1 MNTINEDY
9 FFKNE
14 ISLTKIHG
22 GGYYIYSRIQT
33 IIKNSSGSLL
43 VFILLNIMG
52 GYTMKKTKKIL
63 ALGLSFVMMLGL
75 CLTAGTAYAAGDV
88 ASKEVSTA
96 EAFKEAF
103 ENETDGE
110 IRITGSFT
118 ITEPMETNPIPK
130 TIIDER
136 ENPGTGYLANLI
148 NIDSQEEYEFNN
160 VTFVANTK
168 TRNLLSI
175 NGDADVTLTGI
186 TYDHTRAYAGAPIVV
201 KDKASI
207 LVQEEQVLNLGKN
220 SWYGVNVDGHAS
232 ADFAS
237 ANIECHTSDE
247 NNTQSVVCLDSI
259 DVDVRGLSYSQVTT
273 AADGGAN
280 STQVAYVLADDLA
293 DFIMAKT
300 AVNADVKAVYVT
312 EEIPLTKTLTLSE
325 PMTIECVGNLSAF
338 VAKGFDTK
346 DNVVTVT
353 SKDVQLNN
361 VKIVTDESTKSGL
374 HIYGGEVT
382 ATHLT
387 VDNRNTA
394 GGAAV
399 VLNGG
404 QLDLNG
410 TTTFQLGENSWG
422 GINIDNR
429 SNVDPVLN
437 IANNAT
443 INVSSPDESVGL
455 YYVDAD
461 KQDSILLENVV
472 NLPETVTVTMN
483 NKEVT
488 VNNGVITE
496 PTQPTDPT
504 TPGEDSKPEQPEQ
517 ETITI
522 TMKAIVDGKE
532 VNLEELGLTLE
543 DTQIKGIAKGSVL
556 SEANLKELDS
566 MKDGFNF
573 EGYTF
578 KGFFLDVEGTE
589 ALKANVPFNEDTT
602 IYMIWDKNIDVTV
615 TPNPEDTDKP
625 VQDTTNKPEQK
636 PAESDKTVK
645 TDDNSQTILYGLML
659 SLSVVGAGIVV
670 LNKKREKLLNK

>member
-1 MNTINEDY
+1 
-9 FFKNE
+9 
-14 ISLTKIHG
+14 
-22 GGYYIYSRIQT
+22 
-33 IIKNSSGSLL
+33 
-43 VFILLNIMG
+43 
-52 GYTMKKTKKIL
+52 
-63 ALGLSFVMMLGL
+63 MMLGL

-118 ITEPMETNPIPK
+118 ITEPMKTNPIPK

-148 NIDSQEEYEFNN
+148 NIDSQAEYEFNN

-168 TRNLLSI
+168 TKNLLSI
-175 NGDADVTLTGI
+175 NGGANVTISNSTF
-186 TYDHTRAYAGAPIVV
+186 DHEKASAGAPVIINQSE
-201 KDKASI
+201 ASFTG
-207 LVQEEQVLNLGKN
+207 VNKMSLGQN
-220 SWYGVNVDGHAS
+220 SWYGINVDGNLAK
-232 ADFAS
+232 AYFIDGT
-237 ANIECHTSDE
+237 IDCQTLD
-247 NNTQSVVCLDSI
+247 NNPTQSVVCSENNALVYSLKLSVVETI
-259 DVDVRGLSYSQVTT
+259 DKNGKEQH
-273 AADGGAN
+273 A
-280 STQVAYVLADDLA
+280 
-293 DFIMAKT
+293 F
-300 AVNADVKAVYVT
+300 VNANDLVDFVNEKHNQGQDVTVVRLREDIQLKET
-312 EEIPLTKTLTLSE
+312 FNINE
-325 PMTIECVGNLSAF
+325 PMAIYGEGGAF
-338 VAKGFDTK
+338 VADNFTTK
-346 DNVVTVT
+346 DNVITVT
-353 SKDVQLNN
+353 SDGVKLNTL
-361 VKIVTDESTKSGL
+361 KIVTDESTKSGL
-374 HIYGGEVT
+374 HIYGVDVKTDGLEI
-382 ATHLT
+382 
-387 VDNRNTA
+387 DNRKTA
-394 GGAAV
+394 GGAAI

-404 QLDLNG
+404 KLELNAL
-410 TTTFQLGENSWG
+410 TILQLGENSWG

-429 SNVDPVLN
+429 FGTEPTLTV
-437 IANNAT
+437 AKNASIVIT
-443 INVSSPDESVGL
+443 SPKNSVGL
-455 YYVDAD
+455 YYVDTD

-496 PTQPTDPT
+496 STDPT
-504 TPGEDSKPEQPEQ
+504 TPGEDSKPEQ

-556 SEANLKELDS
+556 SEADLKELDS
-566 MKDGFNF
+566 MKDGFKF

-636 PAESDKTVK
+636 PVESDKTVK
-645 TDDNSQTILYGLML
+645 TDDNSQIILYGLML
-659 SLSVVGAGIVV
+659 SLSVVGTGIVV

>member
-1 MNTINEDY
+1 
-9 FFKNE
+9 
-14 ISLTKIHG
+14 
-22 GGYYIYSRIQT
+22 
-33 IIKNSSGSLL
+33 
-43 VFILLNIMG
+43 
-52 GYTMKKTKKIL
+52 MKKTRKIL
-63 ALGLSFVMMLGL
+63 ALGLSLVMTLGL
-75 CLTAGTAYAAGDV
+75 CLTAGTVNAADTIAV
-88 ASKEVSTA
+88 VNTA
-96 EAFKEAF
+96 EEFIAAANDPNIDVIEIADSISINTSI
-103 ENETDGE
+103 EGDDGFGQ
-110 IRITGSFT
+110 IT
-118 ITEPMETNPIPK
+118 NK
-130 TIIDER
+130 TIKDVR
-136 ENPGTGYLANLI
+136 TTKTNGWQDNLL
-148 NIDSQEEYEFNN
+148 NIVSGGKVTFNAVN
-160 VTFVANTK
+160 FVANEN

-175 NGDADVTLTGI
+175 NGDAEVTLTGI

-207 LVQEEQVLNLGKN
+207 LVQEGQILNLGKN

-338 VAKGFDTK
+338 VADNFTTK

-353 SKDVQLNN
+353 SKGVQLNN

-387 VDNRNTA
+387 VDNRNTD

-455 YYVDAD
+455 YYVDTD
-461 KQDSILLENVV
+461 KQDSFLLENVV

-504 TPGEDSKPEQPEQ
+504 TPGEDSKPEQ

-556 SEANLKELDS
+556 SEADLKELDS
-566 MKDGFNF
+566 MKDGFKF

-589 ALKANVPFNEDTT
+589 ALKANVPFNADTT

-636 PAESDKTVK
+636 PVESDKTVK
-645 TDDNSQTILYGLML
+645 TDDNSQIILYGLML
-659 SLSVVGAGIVV
+659 SLSVVGTGIVV

>member
-1 MNTINEDY
+1 
-9 FFKNE
+9 
-14 ISLTKIHG
+14 
-22 GGYYIYSRIQT
+22 
-33 IIKNSSGSLL
+33 
-43 VFILLNIMG
+43 
-52 GYTMKKTKKIL
+52 MKKTRKIL
-63 ALGLSFVMMLGL
+63 ALSLSFVMMLGL

-88 ASKEVSTA
+88 AFKEVSTA
-96 EAFKEAF
+96 KAFKEAF

-118 ITEPMETNPIPK
+118 ITEPMNTNPIPK

-160 VTFVANTK
+160 VAFVANTK
-168 TRNLLSI
+168 TKNLLSI
-175 NGDADVTLTGI
+175 NGGANVTISNSTF
-186 TYDHTRAYAGAPIVV
+186 DHEEASAGAPVIINQSE
-201 KDKASI
+201 ASFTG
-207 LVQEEQVLNLGKN
+207 VNNMSLGQN
-220 SWYGVNVDGHAS
+220 SWYGINVDGNLAKAYFS
-232 ADFAS
+232 DGT
-237 ANIECHTSDE
+237 IVCHTVD
-247 NNTQSVVCLDSI
+247 NNPTQSVVCRENNALVYSLK
-259 DVDVRGLSYSQVTT
+259 LSVVETRDKNGKEQE
-273 AADGGAN
+273 A
-280 STQVAYVLADDLA
+280 
-293 DFIMAKT
+293 F
-300 AVNADVKAVYVT
+300 VNATDLVDFVNAKHKQGQDVKIVRLREDIQLKET
-312 EEIPLTKTLTLSE
+312 FNINE
-325 PMTIECVGNLSAF
+325 PMAIYGEGGAF
-338 VAKGFDTK
+338 VADNFTTK
-346 DNVVTVT
+346 DNVITVT
-353 SKDVQLNN
+353 SDGVKLNTL
-361 VKIVTDESTKSGL
+361 KIVTDESTKSGL
-374 HIYGGEVT
+374 HIYGVDVKTDGLEI
-382 ATHLT
+382 
-387 VDNRNTA
+387 DNRNTA

-422 GINIDNR
+422 AINIDNR

-532 VNLEELGLTLE
+532 VNLEEFGLTLE

-556 SEANLKELDS
+556 SEADLKELDS

-589 ALKANVPFNEDTT
+589 PLKASVPFNEDTT

-625 VQDTTNKPEQK
+625 VQDTTTNKPEQK

-659 SLSVVGAGIVV
+659 SLSIVGTGIVV

>member
-1 MNTINEDY
+1 
-9 FFKNE
+9 
-14 ISLTKIHG
+14 
-22 GGYYIYSRIQT
+22 
-33 IIKNSSGSLL
+33 
-43 VFILLNIMG
+43 
-52 GYTMKKTKKIL
+52 MKKTRKFL

-88 ASKEVSTA
+88 AFKEVSTA
-96 EAFKEAF
+96 EAFIEAF

-118 ITEPMETNPIPK
+118 ITEPMKTNLIPK

-136 ENPGTGYLANLI
+136 ANPGTGYLANLI
-148 NIDSQEEYEFNN
+148 NIDSQAEYEFNN

-168 TRNLLSI
+168 TKNLLSI
-175 NGDADVTLTGI
+175 NGGANVTISNSTFN
-186 TYDHTRAYAGAPIVV
+186 HEEASAGAPVIINQSE
-201 KDKASI
+201 ASFTG
-207 LVQEEQVLNLGKN
+207 VNKMSLGQN
-220 SWYGVNVDGHAS
+220 SWYGINVDGNLAK
-232 ADFAS
+232 AYF
-237 ANIECHTSDE
+237 SDGTIDCQTLD
-247 NNTQSVVCLDSI
+247 NKPTQSVVCRENNALVYSLKLSVVETI
-259 DVDVRGLSYSQVTT
+259 DKNGKEQH
-273 AADGGAN
+273 A
-280 STQVAYVLADDLA
+280 
-293 DFIMAKT
+293 F
-300 AVNADVKAVYVT
+300 VNATDLVDFVNAKHNQGQDVTVVRLREDIQLKET
-312 EEIPLTKTLTLSE
+312 FNINE
-325 PMTIECVGNLSAF
+325 PMAIYGEGGAF
-338 VAKGFDTK
+338 VADNFTTK

-353 SKDVQLNN
+353 SKGVQLNN

-455 YYVDAD
+455 YYVDTD

-496 PTQPTDPT
+496 STDPT
-504 TPGEDSKPEQPEQ
+504 TPGEDSKPEQ

-556 SEANLKELDS
+556 SEADLKELDS

-578 KGFFLDVEGTE
+578 KGFFLDVEGTQV
-589 ALKANVPFNEDTT
+589 LKANVPFNEDTT
-602 IYMIWDKNIDVTV
+602 IYMIWDKNIGVTV

-636 PAESDKTVK
+636 PVESDKTVK
-645 TDDNSQTILYGLML
+645 TDDNSQIILYGLML

-670 LNKKREKLLNK
+670 LNKKKEKLLNK

>member
-1 MNTINEDY
+1 
-9 FFKNE
+9 
-14 ISLTKIHG
+14 
-22 GGYYIYSRIQT
+22 
-33 IIKNSSGSLL
+33 
-43 VFILLNIMG
+43 
-52 GYTMKKTKKIL
+52 MKKTRKIL
-63 ALGLSFVMMLGL
+63 ALGLSLVMMLAL
-75 CLTAGTAYAAGDV
+75 CLTAGTVNAAGDV

-96 EAFKEAF
+96 KAFKEAF
-103 ENETDGE
+103 ENDTDGE

-118 ITEPMETNPIPK
+118 ITEPMNTNPIPK

-136 ENPGTGYLANLI
+136 ANPGTGYLANLI
-148 NIDSQEEYEFNN
+148 NIDSQEHYVFDN
-160 VTFVANTK
+160 VVFEANEHTK
-168 TRNLLSI
+168 NLLSV
-175 NGDADVTLTGI
+175 NGGAIVTIMNSTFNHQKAS
-186 TYDHTRAYAGAPIVV
+186 DGAPVIINKSEAYFTGVNT
-201 KDKASI
+201 
-207 LVQEEQVLNLGKN
+207 LNLGEK
-220 SWYGVNVDGHAS
+220 SWYGINVDGDEDHGYAS
-232 ADFAS
+232 FS
-237 ANIECHTSDE
+237 NGTIVCHTVDS
-247 NNTQSVVCLDSI
+247 NPTQSVVCTDNFGWVDSLNLSTVMT
-259 DVDVRGLSYSQVTT
+259 DDGKSRQLAYVNAGDLVDFI
-273 AADGGAN
+273 AAKKDKNVVEVNIREDIPLKETFNISEAMTIIGDGGA
-280 STQVAYVLADDLA
+280 
-293 DFIMAKT
+293 
-300 AVNADVKAVYVT
+300 
-312 EEIPLTKTLTLSE
+312 
-325 PMTIECVGNLSAF
+325 F
-338 VAKGFDTK
+338 VADNFTTK

-353 SKDVQLNN
+353 SKGVQLDN

-382 ATHLT
+382 ATDLT

-422 GINIDNR
+422 AINIDNR

-532 VNLEELGLTLE
+532 VNLEEFGLTLE

-556 SEANLKELDS
+556 SEADLKELDS

>member
-1 MNTINEDY
+1 MSFYSTKYYGRIYNEKD
-9 FFKNE
+9 
-14 ISLTKIHG
+14 
-22 GGYYIYSRIQT
+22 
-33 IIKNSSGSLL
+33 
-43 VFILLNIMG
+43 
-52 GYTMKKTKKIL
+52 KKIL

-118 ITEPMETNPIPK
+118 ITEPMKTNPIPK

-148 NIDSQEEYEFNN
+148 NIDSQAEYEFNN

-168 TRNLLSI
+168 TKNLLSI
-175 NGDADVTLTGI
+175 NGGANVTISNSTF
-186 TYDHTRAYAGAPIVV
+186 DHEKASAGAPVIINQSE
-201 KDKASI
+201 ASFTG
-207 LVQEEQVLNLGKN
+207 VNKMSLGQN
-220 SWYGVNVDGHAS
+220 SWYGINVDGNLAK
-232 ADFAS
+232 AYFIDGT
-237 ANIECHTSDE
+237 IDCQTLD
-247 NNTQSVVCLDSI
+247 NNPTQSVVCSENNALVYSLKLSVVETI
-259 DVDVRGLSYSQVTT
+259 DKNGKEQH
-273 AADGGAN
+273 A
-280 STQVAYVLADDLA
+280 
-293 DFIMAKT
+293 F
-300 AVNADVKAVYVT
+300 VNANDLVDFVNEKHNQGQDVTVVRLREDIQLKET
-312 EEIPLTKTLTLSE
+312 FNINE
-325 PMTIECVGNLSAF
+325 PMAIYGEGGAF
-338 VAKGFDTK
+338 VADNFTTK
-346 DNVVTVT
+346 DNVITVT
-353 SKDVQLNN
+353 SDGVKLNTL
-361 VKIVTDESTKSGL
+361 KIVTDESTKSGL
-374 HIYGGEVT
+374 HIYGVDVKTDGLEI
-382 ATHLT
+382 
-387 VDNRNTA
+387 DNRKTA
-394 GGAAV
+394 GGAAI

-404 QLDLNG
+404 KLELNAL
-410 TTTFQLGENSWG
+410 TILQLGENSWG

-429 SNVDPVLN
+429 FGTEPTLTV
-437 IANNAT
+437 AKNASIVIT
-443 INVSSPDESVGL
+443 SPKNSVGL
-455 YYVDAD
+455 YYVDTD

-496 PTQPTDPT
+496 STDPT
-504 TPGEDSKPEQPEQ
+504 TPGEDSKPEQ

-556 SEANLKELDS
+556 SEADLKELDS
-566 MKDGFNF
+566 MKDGFKF

-589 ALKANVPFNEDTT
+589 ALKANVPFNADTT

-636 PAESDKTVK
+636 PVESDKTVK
-645 TDDNSQTILYGLML
+645 TDDNSQIILYGLML
-659 SLSVVGAGIVV
+659 SLSVVGTGIVV

>member
-1 MNTINEDY
+1 
-9 FFKNE
+9 
-14 ISLTKIHG
+14 
-22 GGYYIYSRIQT
+22 
-33 IIKNSSGSLL
+33 
-43 VFILLNIMG
+43 
-52 GYTMKKTKKIL
+52 MKKTRKFL

-88 ASKEVSTA
+88 AFKEVSTA
-96 EAFKEAF
+96 EAFIEAF

-118 ITEPMETNPIPK
+118 ITEPMNTNPIPK

-136 ENPGTGYLANLI
+136 ANPGTGYLANLI
-148 NIDSQEEYEFNN
+148 NIDSQAEYEFNN
-160 VTFVANTK
+160 VTFVANTETK
-168 TRNLLSI
+168 NLLSI
-175 NGDADVTLTGI
+175 NGGANVTISNSTF
-186 TYDHTRAYAGAPIVV
+186 DHEEASAGAPVIINQSE
-201 KDKASI
+201 ASFTG
-207 LVQEEQVLNLGKN
+207 VNKMSLGQN
-220 SWYGVNVDGHAS
+220 SWYGINVDGNLAK
-232 ADFAS
+232 AYF
-237 ANIECHTSDE
+237 SDGTIDCQTLD
-247 NNTQSVVCLDSI
+247 NKPTQSVVCKENNALVYSLKLSVVETI
-259 DVDVRGLSYSQVTT
+259 DKNGKEQH
-273 AADGGAN
+273 A
-280 STQVAYVLADDLA
+280 
-293 DFIMAKT
+293 F
-300 AVNADVKAVYVT
+300 VNATDLVDFVNAKHNQGQDVTVVRLREDIQLKET
-312 EEIPLTKTLTLSE
+312 FNINE
-325 PMTIECVGNLSAF
+325 PMAIYGEGGAF
-338 VAKGFDTK
+338 VADNFTTK
-346 DNVVTVT
+346 DNVITVT
-353 SKDVQLNN
+353 SDGVELNAL
-361 VKIVTDESTKSGL
+361 KIVTDESTKSGL
-374 HIYGGEVT
+374 HIYGGDVKTDGLEI
-382 ATHLT
+382 
-387 VDNRNTA
+387 DNRKTA
-394 GGAAV
+394 GGAAI

-404 QLDLNG
+404 KLELNAL
-410 TTTFQLGENSWG
+410 TILQLGENSWG

-429 SNVDPVLN
+429 FGTEPTLTV
-437 IANNAT
+437 AKNASIVIT
-443 INVSSPDESVGL
+443 SPKNSVGL

-461 KQDSILLENVV
+461 KQDEIPLSGNESVV
-472 NLPETVTVTMN
+472 TLPETVIVIFN
-483 NKEVT
+483 ERKVT
-488 VNNGVITE
+488 VANGMITE
-496 PTQPTDPT
+496 STDPT
-504 TPGEDSKPEQPEQ
+504 TPGEDSKPEQ

-556 SEANLKELDS
+556 SEADLKELDS

>member
-1 MNTINEDY
+1 
-9 FFKNE
+9 
-14 ISLTKIHG
+14 
-22 GGYYIYSRIQT
+22 
-33 IIKNSSGSLL
+33 
-43 VFILLNIMG
+43 
-52 GYTMKKTKKIL
+52 MKKTRKIL
-63 ALGLSFVMMLGL
+63 ALGLSLVMMLAL
-75 CLTAGTAYAAGDV
+75 CLTAGTVNAAGDV

-96 EAFKEAF
+96 KAFKEAF
-103 ENETDGE
+103 ENDTDGE

-118 ITEPMETNPIPK
+118 ITEPMNTNPIPK

-136 ENPGTGYLANLI
+136 ANPGTGYLANLI
-148 NIDSQEEYEFNN
+148 NIDSQEHYVFDN
-160 VTFVANTK
+160 VVFEANEHTK
-168 TRNLLSI
+168 NLLSV
-175 NGDADVTLTGI
+175 NGGAIVTIMNSTFNHQKAS
-186 TYDHTRAYAGAPIVV
+186 DGAPVIINKSEAYFTGVNT
-201 KDKASI
+201 
-207 LVQEEQVLNLGKN
+207 LNLGEK
-220 SWYGVNVDGHAS
+220 SWYGINVDGDEDHGYAS
-232 ADFAS
+232 FS
-237 ANIECHTSDE
+237 NGTIVCHTVDS
-247 NNTQSVVCLDSI
+247 NPTQSVVCTDNFGWVDSLNLSTVMT
-259 DVDVRGLSYSQVTT
+259 DDGKSRQLAYVNAGDLVDFI
-273 AADGGAN
+273 AAKKDKNVVEVNIREDIPLKETFNISEAMTIIGDGGA
-280 STQVAYVLADDLA
+280 
-293 DFIMAKT
+293 
-300 AVNADVKAVYVT
+300 
-312 EEIPLTKTLTLSE
+312 
-325 PMTIECVGNLSAF
+325 F
-338 VAKGFDTK
+338 VADNFTTK

-353 SKDVQLNN
+353 SKGVQLDN

-422 GINIDNR
+422 AINIDNR

-532 VNLEELGLTLE
+532 VNLEEFGLTLE

-556 SEANLKELDS
+556 SEADLKELDS

-589 ALKANVPFNEDTT
+589 PLKASVPFNEDTT

-625 VQDTTNKPEQK
+625 VQDTTTNKPEQK

-659 SLSVVGAGIVV
+659 SLSIVGTGIVV

>member
-1 MNTINEDY
+1 
-9 FFKNE
+9 
-14 ISLTKIHG
+14 
-22 GGYYIYSRIQT
+22 
-33 IIKNSSGSLL
+33 
-43 VFILLNIMG
+43 
-52 GYTMKKTKKIL
+52 MKKTKKIL
-63 ALGLSFVMMLGL
+63 ALGLSLVMTLGL
-75 CLTAGTAYAAGDV
+75 CLTAGTVNAADTIAV
-88 ASKEVSTA
+88 VNTA
-96 EAFKEAF
+96 EEFIAAANDPNIDVIEIADSISINTSI
-103 ENETDGE
+103 EGDDGFGQ
-110 IRITGSFT
+110 IT
-118 ITEPMETNPIPK
+118 NK
-130 TIIDER
+130 TIKDVR
-136 ENPGTGYLANLI
+136 TTKTNGWQDNLL
-148 NIDSQEEYEFNN
+148 NIVSGGKVTFNAVN
-160 VTFVANTK
+160 FVANEN

-273 AADGGAN
+273 VADGGAN

-353 SKDVQLNN
+353 SKGVQLNN

-422 GINIDNR
+422 AINIDNR

-437 IANNAT
+437 IVNNAT

-556 SEANLKELDS
+556 SEADLKELDS
-566 MKDGFNF
+566 MKDGFKF

-589 ALKANVPFNEDTT
+589 ALKANVPFNADTT

-636 PAESDKTVK
+636 PVESDKTVK
-645 TDDNSQTILYGLML
+645 TDDNSQIILYGLML
-659 SLSVVGAGIVV
+659 SLSVVGTGIVV

>member
-1 MNTINEDY
+1 
-9 FFKNE
+9 
-14 ISLTKIHG
+14 
-22 GGYYIYSRIQT
+22 
-33 IIKNSSGSLL
+33 
-43 VFILLNIMG
+43 
-52 GYTMKKTKKIL
+52 MKKTRKFL

-96 EAFKEAF
+96 EAFIEAF

-136 ENPGTGYLANLI
+136 ANPGTGYLANLI
-148 NIDSQEEYEFNN
+148 NIDSQEHYVFDN
-160 VTFVANTK
+160 VVFEANEHTK
-168 TRNLLSI
+168 NLLSV
-175 NGDADVTLTGI
+175 NGGAIVTIMNSTFNHQKAS
-186 TYDHTRAYAGAPIVV
+186 DGAPVIINKSEAYFTGVNT
-201 KDKASI
+201 
-207 LVQEEQVLNLGKN
+207 LNLGEK
-220 SWYGVNVDGHAS
+220 SWYGINVDGDEDHGYAS
-232 ADFAS
+232 FSNGTIVCRTVDS
-237 ANIECHTSDE
+237 NP
-247 NNTQSVVCLDSI
+247 TQSVVCTDNFGWVDSLNLSTVMT
-259 DVDVRGLSYSQVTT
+259 DDGESRQLAYVNADDLVDFITAKKDKNVVEVNVREDIQLKETFNISEAMTIIG
-273 AADGGAN
+273 DGGA
-280 STQVAYVLADDLA
+280 
-293 DFIMAKT
+293 
-300 AVNADVKAVYVT
+300 
-312 EEIPLTKTLTLSE
+312 
-325 PMTIECVGNLSAF
+325 F
-338 VAKGFDTK
+338 VADNFTTK

-353 SKDVQLNN
+353 SKGVQLNN

-455 YYVDAD
+455 YYVDTD

-504 TPGEDSKPEQPEQ
+504 TPGEDSKPEQPEE

-543 DTQIKGIAKGSVL
+543 DTQIKGITKGSVL

-589 ALKANVPFNEDTT
+589 VLKANVPFNEDTT

>member
-22 GGYYIYSRIQT
+22 GGGYYIYSRIQT
-33 IIKNSSGSLL
+33 IIKNGSGALL

-52 GYTMKKTKKIL
+52 GYTMKKTRKIL
-63 ALGLSFVMMLGL
+63 ALSLSFVMMLGL

-118 ITEPMETNPIPK
+118 ITEPMKTNPIPK

-136 ENPGTGYLANLI
+136 ANPGTGYLANLI

-168 TRNLLSI
+168 TKNLLSI
-175 NGDADVTLTGI
+175 NGGANVTISNSTF
-186 TYDHTRAYAGAPIVV
+186 DHEEASAGAPVIINQSE
-201 KDKASI
+201 ASFTG
-207 LVQEEQVLNLGKN
+207 VNKMSLGQN
-220 SWYGVNVDGHAS
+220 SWYGINVDGNLAK
-232 ADFAS
+232 AYF
-237 ANIECHTSDE
+237 SDGTIDCQTLD
-247 NNTQSVVCLDSI
+247 NNPTQSVVCTDNFGWVDSLNLSTVMT
-259 DVDVRGLSYSQVTT
+259 DDGESRQLAYVNADDLVDFITAKKDKNVVEVNVREDIQLKETFNISEAMTIIG
-273 AADGGAN
+273 DGGA
-280 STQVAYVLADDLA
+280 
-293 DFIMAKT
+293 
-300 AVNADVKAVYVT
+300 
-312 EEIPLTKTLTLSE
+312 
-325 PMTIECVGNLSAF
+325 F
-338 VAKGFDTK
+338 VADNFTTK

-353 SKDVQLNN
+353 SKGVQLNN

-455 YYVDAD
+455 YYVDTD
-461 KQDSILLENVV
+461 KQDEIPLSGNESVV
-472 NLPETVTVTMN
+472 TLPETVIVIFN
-483 NKEVT
+483 ERKVT
-488 VNNGVITE
+488 VANGMITE
-496 PTQPTDPT
+496 STDPT
-504 TPGEDSKPEQPEQ
+504 TPGEDSKPERPEE

-556 SEANLKELDS
+556 SEADLKELDS

>member
-1 MNTINEDY
+1 
-9 FFKNE
+9 
-14 ISLTKIHG
+14 
-22 GGYYIYSRIQT
+22 
-33 IIKNSSGSLL
+33 
-43 VFILLNIMG
+43 
-52 GYTMKKTKKIL
+52 MKKTRKIL

-88 ASKEVSTA
+88 AFKEVSTA
-96 EAFKEAF
+96 EAFIEAF

-118 ITEPMETNPIPK
+118 ITEPMKTNPIPK

-136 ENPGTGYLANLI
+136 ANPGTGYLANLI

-168 TRNLLSI
+168 TKNLLSI
-175 NGDADVTLTGI
+175 NGGANVTISNSTF
-186 TYDHTRAYAGAPIVV
+186 DHEEASAGAPVIINQSE
-201 KDKASI
+201 ASFI
-207 LVQEEQVLNLGKN
+207 GVNKMSLGQN
-220 SWYGVNVDGHAS
+220 SWYGINVDGNLAK
-232 ADFAS
+232 AYF
-237 ANIECHTSDE
+237 SDGTIDCQTLD
-247 NNTQSVVCLDSI
+247 NNPTQSVVCSENQALVYSLKLAVVETI
-259 DVDVRGLSYSQVTT
+259 DKNGKEQH
-273 AADGGAN
+273 A
-280 STQVAYVLADDLA
+280 
-293 DFIMAKT
+293 F
-300 AVNADVKAVYVT
+300 VNATDLVDFVNAKHNQGQDVKVVRLREDIQLKET
-312 EEIPLTKTLTLSE
+312 FNINE
-325 PMTIECVGNLSAF
+325 PMAIYGEGGAF
-338 VAKGFDTK
+338 VADNFTTK
-346 DNVVTVT
+346 DNVITVT
-353 SKDVQLNN
+353 SDGVELNTL
-361 VKIVTDESTKSGL
+361 KIVTDESTKSGL
-374 HIYGGEVT
+374 HIYGVDVKTDGLEI
-382 ATHLT
+382 
-387 VDNRNTA
+387 DNRKTA
-394 GGAAV
+394 GGAAI

-404 QLDLNG
+404 KLELNAL
-410 TTTFQLGENSWG
+410 TILQLGENSWG

-429 SNVDPVLN
+429 FGTEPTLTV
-437 IANNAT
+437 AKNASIVIT
-443 INVSSPDESVGL
+443 SPKNSVGL

-461 KQDSILLENVV
+461 KQDEIPLSGNESVV
-472 NLPETVTVTMN
+472 TLPETVIVIFN
-483 NKEVT
+483 ERKVT
-488 VNNGVITE
+488 VANGMITE
-496 PTQPTDPT
+496 STDPT
-504 TPGEDSKPEQPEQ
+504 TPGEDSKPEQ

-556 SEANLKELDS
+556 SEADLKELDS

-589 ALKANVPFNEDTT
+589 VLKASVPFNEDTT

-636 PAESDKTVK
+636 PVESDKTVK

>member
-1 MNTINEDY
+1 
-9 FFKNE
+9 
-14 ISLTKIHG
+14 
-22 GGYYIYSRIQT
+22 
-33 IIKNSSGSLL
+33 
-43 VFILLNIMG
+43 
-52 GYTMKKTKKIL
+52 MKKTRKIL
-63 ALGLSFVMMLGL
+63 ALSLSFVMMLGL

-118 ITEPMETNPIPK
+118 ITEPMKTNPIPK

-136 ENPGTGYLANLI
+136 ANPGTGYLANLI

-168 TRNLLSI
+168 TKNLLSI
-175 NGDADVTLTGI
+175 NGGANVTISNSTF
-186 TYDHTRAYAGAPIVV
+186 DHEEASAGAPVIINQSE
-201 KDKASI
+201 ASFTG
-207 LVQEEQVLNLGKN
+207 VNKMSLGQN
-220 SWYGVNVDGHAS
+220 SWYGINVDGNLAK
-232 ADFAS
+232 AYF
-237 ANIECHTSDE
+237 SDGTIDCQTLD
-247 NNTQSVVCLDSI
+247 NNPTQSVVCTDNFGWVDSLNLSTVMT
-259 DVDVRGLSYSQVTT
+259 DDGESRQLAYVNADDLVDFITAKKDKNVVEVNVREDIQLKETFNISEAMTIIG
-273 AADGGAN
+273 DGGA
-280 STQVAYVLADDLA
+280 
-293 DFIMAKT
+293 
-300 AVNADVKAVYVT
+300 
-312 EEIPLTKTLTLSE
+312 
-325 PMTIECVGNLSAF
+325 F
-338 VAKGFDTK
+338 VADNFTTK

-353 SKDVQLNN
+353 SKGVQLNN

-455 YYVDAD
+455 YYVDTD
-461 KQDSILLENVV
+461 KQDEIPLSGNESVV
-472 NLPETVTVTMN
+472 TLPETVIVIFN
-483 NKEVT
+483 ERKVT
-488 VNNGVITE
+488 VANGMITE
-496 PTQPTDPT
+496 STDPT
-504 TPGEDSKPEQPEQ
+504 TPGEDSKPERPEE

-556 SEANLKELDS
+556 SEADLKELDS

>member
-1 MNTINEDY
+1 
-9 FFKNE
+9 
-14 ISLTKIHG
+14 
-22 GGYYIYSRIQT
+22 
-33 IIKNSSGSLL
+33 
-43 VFILLNIMG
+43 
-52 GYTMKKTKKIL
+52 MKKTRKIL

-96 EAFKEAF
+96 KAFKEAF

-118 ITEPMETNPIPK
+118 ITEPMKTNPIPK

-148 NIDSQEEYEFNN
+148 NIDSQEKYEFNN

-168 TRNLLSI
+168 TKNLLSI
-175 NGDADVTLTGI
+175 NGGANVTISNSTF
-186 TYDHTRAYAGAPIVV
+186 HHEEASAGAPVIINQSV
-201 KDKASI
+201 ASFTG
-207 LVQEEQVLNLGKN
+207 VNKMSLGQN
-220 SWYGVNVDGHAS
+220 SWYGINVDGNLAK
-232 ADFAS
+232 AYF
-237 ANIECHTSDE
+237 SDGTIDCQTLD
-247 NNTQSVVCLDSI
+247 NNPTQSVVCTDNFGWVDSLNLSTVMT
-259 DVDVRGLSYSQVTT
+259 DDGESRQLAYVNADDLVDFITAKKDKNVVEVNVREDIQLKETFNISEAMTIIG
-273 AADGGAN
+273 DGGA
-280 STQVAYVLADDLA
+280 
-293 DFIMAKT
+293 
-300 AVNADVKAVYVT
+300 
-312 EEIPLTKTLTLSE
+312 
-325 PMTIECVGNLSAF
+325 F
-338 VAKGFDTK
+338 VADNFTTK

-353 SKDVQLNN
+353 SKGVQLNN

-455 YYVDAD
+455 YYVDTD
-461 KQDSILLENVV
+461 KQDEIPLSGNESVV
-472 NLPETVTVTMN
+472 TLPETVIVIFN
-483 NKEVT
+483 ERKVT
-488 VNNGVITE
+488 VANGMITE
-496 PTQPTDPT
+496 STDPT
-504 TPGEDSKPEQPEQ
+504 TPGEDSKPERPEE

-532 VNLEELGLTLE
+532 VNLEEFGLTLE

>member
-1 MNTINEDY
+1 
-9 FFKNE
+9 
-14 ISLTKIHG
+14 
-22 GGYYIYSRIQT
+22 
-33 IIKNSSGSLL
+33 
-43 VFILLNIMG
+43 
-52 GYTMKKTKKIL
+52 MKKTRKFL

-96 EAFKEAF
+96 KAFKEAF

-118 ITEPMETNPIPK
+118 ITEPMKTNLIPK

-136 ENPGTGYLANLI
+136 ANPGTGYLANLI
-148 NIDSQEEYEFNN
+148 NIDSQAEYEFNN

-168 TRNLLSI
+168 TKNLLSI
-175 NGDADVTLTGI
+175 NGGANVTISNSTFN
-186 TYDHTRAYAGAPIVV
+186 HEEASAGAPVIINQSE
-201 KDKASI
+201 ASFTG
-207 LVQEEQVLNLGKN
+207 VNKMSLGQN
-220 SWYGVNVDGHAS
+220 SWYGINVDGNLAK
-232 ADFAS
+232 AYF
-237 ANIECHTSDE
+237 SDGTIDCQTLDTKP
-247 NNTQSVVCLDSI
+247 TQSVVCRENNALVYSLKLSVVETI
-259 DVDVRGLSYSQVTT
+259 DKNGKEQH
-273 AADGGAN
+273 A
-280 STQVAYVLADDLA
+280 
-293 DFIMAKT
+293 F
-300 AVNADVKAVYVT
+300 VNATDLVDFVNAKHNQGQDVTVVRLREDIQLKET
-312 EEIPLTKTLTLSE
+312 FNINE
-325 PMTIECVGNLSAF
+325 PMAIYGEGGAF
-338 VAKGFDTK
+338 VADNFTTK

-353 SKDVQLNN
+353 SKGVQLNN

-455 YYVDAD
+455 YYVDTD

-496 PTQPTDPT
+496 STDPT
-504 TPGEDSKPEQPEQ
+504 TPGEDSKPEQ

-556 SEANLKELDS
+556 SEADLKELDS

-578 KGFFLDVEGTE
+578 KGFFLDVEGTQV
-589 ALKANVPFNEDTT
+589 LKANVPFNEDTT
-602 IYMIWDKNIDVTV
+602 IYMIWDKNIGVTV

-625 VQDTTNKPEQK
+625 VQNTTNKPEQK
-636 PAESDKTVK
+636 PVESDKTVK
-645 TDDNSQTILYGLML
+645 TDDNSQIILYGLML
-659 SLSVVGAGIVV
+659 SLSVVGTGIVV
-670 LNKKREKLLNK
+670 LNKKKEKLLNK

>member
-1 MNTINEDY
+1 
-9 FFKNE
+9 
-14 ISLTKIHG
+14 
-22 GGYYIYSRIQT
+22 
-33 IIKNSSGSLL
+33 
-43 VFILLNIMG
+43 
-52 GYTMKKTKKIL
+52 MKKTRKIL
-63 ALGLSFVMMLGL
+63 ALGLSLVMTLGL
-75 CLTAGTAYAAGDV
+75 CLTAGTVNAADTIAV
-88 ASKEVSTA
+88 VNTA
-96 EAFKEAF
+96 EEFIAAANDPNIDVIEIADSISINTSI
-103 ENETDGE
+103 EGDDGFGQ
-110 IRITGSFT
+110 IT
-118 ITEPMETNPIPK
+118 NK
-130 TIIDER
+130 TIKDVR
-136 ENPGTGYLANLI
+136 TTKTNGWQDNLL
-148 NIDSQEEYEFNN
+148 NIVSGGKVTFNAVN
-160 VTFVANTK
+160 FVANEN

-175 NGDADVTLTGI
+175 NGDAEVTLTGI

-207 LVQEEQVLNLGKN
+207 LVQEGQILNLGKN

-338 VAKGFDTK
+338 VADNFTTK

-353 SKDVQLNN
+353 SKGVQLNN

-437 IANNAT
+437 IVNNAT

-455 YYVDAD
+455 YYVDTD

-504 TPGEDSKPEQPEQ
+504 TPGEDSKPEQPEE

>member
-1 MNTINEDY
+1 MFQINTINEDY
-9 FFKNE
+9 FFKYE
-14 ISLTKIHG
+14 ISLTKIHE

-33 IIKNSSGSLL
+33 IIKNGSGALL

-52 GYTMKKTKKIL
+52 GYTMKKTRKIL
-63 ALGLSFVMMLGL
+63 ALGLSLVMMLAL
-75 CLTAGTAYAAGDV
+75 CLTAGTVNAAGDV

-96 EAFKEAF
+96 KAFKEAF
-103 ENETDGE
+103 ENDTDGE

-118 ITEPMETNPIPK
+118 ITEPMNTNPIPK

-136 ENPGTGYLANLI
+136 ANPGTGYLANLI
-148 NIDSQEEYEFNN
+148 NIDSQEHYVFDSVVFE
-160 VTFVANTK
+160 ANEHTK
-168 TRNLLSI
+168 NLLSV
-175 NGDADVTLTGI
+175 NGGAIVTIMNSTFNHQKAS
-186 TYDHTRAYAGAPIVV
+186 DGAPVIINKSEAYFTGVNT
-201 KDKASI
+201 
-207 LVQEEQVLNLGKN
+207 LNLGEK
-220 SWYGVNVDGHAS
+220 SWYGINVDGDEDHGYAS
-232 ADFAS
+232 FS
-237 ANIECHTSDE
+237 NGTIVCHTVDS
-247 NNTQSVVCLDSI
+247 NPTQSVVCTDNFGWVDSLNLSTVMT
-259 DVDVRGLSYSQVTT
+259 DDGKSRQLAYVNAGDLVDFI
-273 AADGGAN
+273 AAKKDKNVVEVNIREDIPLKETFNISEAMTIIGDGGA
-280 STQVAYVLADDLA
+280 
-293 DFIMAKT
+293 
-300 AVNADVKAVYVT
+300 
-312 EEIPLTKTLTLSE
+312 
-325 PMTIECVGNLSAF
+325 F
-338 VAKGFDTK
+338 VADNFTTK

-353 SKDVQLNN
+353 SKGVQLDN

-532 VNLEELGLTLE
+532 VNLEEFGLTLE

-556 SEANLKELDS
+556 SEADLKELDS

-659 SLSVVGAGIVV
+659 SLSIVGTGIVV

>member
-1 MNTINEDY
+1 
-9 FFKNE
+9 
-14 ISLTKIHG
+14 
-22 GGYYIYSRIQT
+22 
-33 IIKNSSGSLL
+33 
-43 VFILLNIMG
+43 
-52 GYTMKKTKKIL
+52 MKKTRKFL

-96 EAFKEAF
+96 EAFIEAF

-136 ENPGTGYLANLI
+136 ANPGTGYLANLI

-168 TRNLLSI
+168 TKNLLSI
-175 NGDADVTLTGI
+175 NGGAIVTIMNSTFNHQKAS
-186 TYDHTRAYAGAPIVV
+186 DGAPVIINKSEAYFTGVNT
-201 KDKASI
+201 
-207 LVQEEQVLNLGKN
+207 LNLGEK
-220 SWYGVNVDGHAS
+220 SWYGINVDGDEDHGYAS
-232 ADFAS
+232 FSNGTIVCRTVDS
-237 ANIECHTSDE
+237 NP
-247 NNTQSVVCLDSI
+247 TQSVVCTDNFGWVDSLNLSTVMT
-259 DVDVRGLSYSQVTT
+259 DDGESRQLAYVNADDLVDFITAKKDKNVVEVNVREDIQLKETFNISEAMTIIG
-273 AADGGAN
+273 DGGA
-280 STQVAYVLADDLA
+280 
-293 DFIMAKT
+293 
-300 AVNADVKAVYVT
+300 
-312 EEIPLTKTLTLSE
+312 
-325 PMTIECVGNLSAF
+325 F
-338 VAKGFDTK
+338 VADNFTTK

-353 SKDVQLNN
+353 SKGVQLNN

-382 ATHLT
+382 VTHLT

-443 INVSSPDESVGL
+443 INVTSPDESVGL

-496 PTQPTDPT
+496 PTQSTDPT
-504 TPGEDSKPEQPEQ
+504 TPGEDSKPEQ

-556 SEANLKELDS
+556 SEADLKELDS
-566 MKDGFNF
+566 MKDGFKF

-589 ALKANVPFNEDTT
+589 VLKASVPFNEDTT

-659 SLSVVGAGIVV
+659 SLSVVGTGIVV

>member
-1 MNTINEDY
+1 
-9 FFKNE
+9 
-14 ISLTKIHG
+14 
-22 GGYYIYSRIQT
+22 
-33 IIKNSSGSLL
+33 
-43 VFILLNIMG
+43 
-52 GYTMKKTKKIL
+52 MKKTRKFL

-88 ASKEVSTA
+88 ASKEVTTA
-96 EAFKEAF
+96 EEFIAAANDPNIDVIEIADSISINTSI
-103 ENETDGE
+103 EGDDGFGQ
-110 IRITGSFT
+110 IT
-118 ITEPMETNPIPK
+118 NK
-130 TIIDER
+130 TIKDVR
-136 ENPGTGYLANLI
+136 TTKTNGWQDNLL
-148 NIDSQEEYEFNN
+148 NIVSGGKVTFNAVN
-160 VTFVANTK
+160 FVANEN

-175 NGDADVTLTGI
+175 NGDAEVTLTGI

-207 LVQEEQVLNLGKN
+207 LVQEGQVLNLGKN

-338 VAKGFDTK
+338 VAKGFDSK

-387 VDNRNTA
+387 VDNRNTD

-443 INVSSPDESVGL
+443 INVISPDESVGL

-496 PTQPTDPT
+496 PTQSTDPT
-504 TPGEDSKPEQPEQ
+504 TPGEDSKPEQ

-543 DTQIKGIAKGSVL
+543 DTQIKGITKGSVL
-556 SEANLKELDS
+556 SEADLKELDS
-566 MKDGFNF
+566 MKDGFKF

-589 ALKANVPFNEDTT
+589 ALKANVPFNADTT
-602 IYMIWDKNIDVTV
+602 IYMIWGKNIDVTV

-659 SLSVVGAGIVV
+659 SLSVVGTGIVV
-670 LNKKREKLLNK
+670 LNKKKEKLLNK

>member
-1 MNTINEDY
+1 
-9 FFKNE
+9 
-14 ISLTKIHG
+14 
-22 GGYYIYSRIQT
+22 
-33 IIKNSSGSLL
+33 
-43 VFILLNIMG
+43 
-52 GYTMKKTKKIL
+52 MKKTRKIL

-88 ASKEVSTA
+88 AFKEVSTA

-118 ITEPMETNPIPK
+118 ITEPMKTNPIPK

-136 ENPGTGYLANLI
+136 ANPGTGYLVNLI

-160 VTFVANTK
+160 VTFVANTETK
-168 TRNLLSI
+168 NLLSI
-175 NGDADVTLTGI
+175 NGGANVTISNSTF
-186 TYDHTRAYAGAPIVV
+186 DHEEASAGAPVIINQSE
-201 KDKASI
+201 ASFTG
-207 LVQEEQVLNLGKN
+207 VNKMSLGQN
-220 SWYGVNVDGHAS
+220 SWYGINVDGNLAK
-232 ADFAS
+232 AYF
-237 ANIECHTSDE
+237 SDGTIDCQTLD
-247 NNTQSVVCLDSI
+247 NNPTQSVVCSENQALVYSLKLSVVETI
-259 DVDVRGLSYSQVTT
+259 DKNGKEQE
-273 AADGGAN
+273 A
-280 STQVAYVLADDLA
+280 
-293 DFIMAKT
+293 F
-300 AVNADVKAVYVT
+300 VNANDLVDFVNAKHNQGQDVTVVRLREDIQLKET
-312 EEIPLTKTLTLSE
+312 FNINE
-325 PMTIECVGNLSAF
+325 PMAIYGEGGAF
-338 VAKGFDTK
+338 VADNFTTK
-346 DNVVTVT
+346 DNVITVT
-353 SKDVQLNN
+353 SDGVELNTL
-361 VKIVTDESTKSGL
+361 KIVTDESTKSGL
-374 HIYGGEVT
+374 HIYGVDVKTDGLEI
-382 ATHLT
+382 
-387 VDNRNTA
+387 DNRKTA
-394 GGAAV
+394 GGAAI

-404 QLDLNG
+404 KLELNAL
-410 TTTFQLGENSWG
+410 TILQLGENSWG

-429 SNVDPVLN
+429 FGTEPTLTV
-437 IANNAT
+437 AKNASIVIT
-443 INVSSPDESVGL
+443 SPKNSVGL

-461 KQDSILLENVV
+461 KQDEIPLSGNESVV
-472 NLPETVTVTMN
+472 TLPETVIVIFN
-483 NKEVT
+483 ERKVT
-488 VNNGVITE
+488 VANGMITE
-496 PTQPTDPT
+496 STDPT
-504 TPGEDSKPEQPEQ
+504 TPGEDSKPEQ

-625 VQDTTNKPEQK
+625 VQNTTTNKPEQK

>member
-1 MNTINEDY
+1 
-9 FFKNE
+9 
-14 ISLTKIHG
+14 
-22 GGYYIYSRIQT
+22 
-33 IIKNSSGSLL
+33 
-43 VFILLNIMG
+43 
-52 GYTMKKTKKIL
+52 MKKTRKFL

-88 ASKEVSTA
+88 AFKEVSTA
-96 EAFKEAF
+96 EAFIEAF

-118 ITEPMETNPIPK
+118 ITEPMKTNPIPK

-136 ENPGTGYLANLI
+136 ANPGTGYLANLI

-168 TRNLLSI
+168 TKNLLSI
-175 NGDADVTLTGI
+175 NGGANVTISNSTF
-186 TYDHTRAYAGAPIVV
+186 DHEEASAGAPVIINQSE
-201 KDKASI
+201 ASFTG
-207 LVQEEQVLNLGKN
+207 VNKMSLGQN
-220 SWYGVNVDGHAS
+220 SWYGINVDGNLAK
-232 ADFAS
+232 AYF
-237 ANIECHTSDE
+237 SDGTIDCQTLD
-247 NNTQSVVCLDSI
+247 NNPTQSVVCSENNALVYSLKLSVVETI
-259 DVDVRGLSYSQVTT
+259 DKNGKEQH
-273 AADGGAN
+273 A
-280 STQVAYVLADDLA
+280 
-293 DFIMAKT
+293 F
-300 AVNADVKAVYVT
+300 VNATDLVDFVNAKHNQGQDVTVVRLREDIQLKET
-312 EEIPLTKTLTLSE
+312 FNINE
-325 PMTIECVGNLSAF
+325 PMAIYGEGGAF
-338 VAKGFDTK
+338 VADNFTTK
-346 DNVVTVT
+346 DNVITVT
-353 SKDVQLNN
+353 SDGVELNAL
-361 VKIVTDESTKSGL
+361 KIVTDESTKSGL
-374 HIYGGEVT
+374 HIYGVDVKTDGLEI
-382 ATHLT
+382 
-387 VDNRNTA
+387 DNRKTA
-394 GGAAV
+394 GGAAI

-404 QLDLNG
+404 KLELNAL
-410 TTTFQLGENSWG
+410 TILQLGENSWG

-429 SNVDPVLN
+429 FGTEPTLTV
-437 IANNAT
+437 AKNASIVIT
-443 INVSSPDESVGL
+443 SPKNSVGL

-461 KQDSILLENVV
+461 KQDEIPLSGNESVV
-472 NLPETVTVTMN
+472 TLPETVIVIFN
-483 NKEVT
+483 ERKVT
-488 VNNGVITE
+488 VANGMITE
-496 PTQPTDPT
+496 STDPT
-504 TPGEDSKPEQPEQ
+504 TPGEDSKPEQ

-556 SEANLKELDS
+556 SEADLKELDS

-589 ALKANVPFNEDTT
+589 ALKANVPFNADTT

-645 TDDNSQTILYGLML
+645 TDDSTNVALYGLMA

-670 LNKKREKLLNK
+670 LAKKREKLLNK

>member
-1 MNTINEDY
+1 
-9 FFKNE
+9 
-14 ISLTKIHG
+14 
-22 GGYYIYSRIQT
+22 
-33 IIKNSSGSLL
+33 
-43 VFILLNIMG
+43 
-52 GYTMKKTKKIL
+52 MKKTRKFL

-118 ITEPMETNPIPK
+118 ITEPMKTNPIPK

-136 ENPGTGYLANLI
+136 ANPGTGYLANLI
-148 NIDSQEEYEFNN
+148 NIDSQAEYEFNN

-168 TRNLLSI
+168 TKNLLSI
-175 NGDADVTLTGI
+175 NGGANVTISNSTF
-186 TYDHTRAYAGAPIVV
+186 DHEEASAGAPVIINQSE
-201 KDKASI
+201 ASFTG
-207 LVQEEQVLNLGKN
+207 VNKMSLGQN
-220 SWYGVNVDGHAS
+220 SWYGINVDGNLAK
-232 ADFAS
+232 AYF
-237 ANIECHTSDE
+237 SDGTIDCQTLD
-247 NNTQSVVCLDSI
+247 NNPTQSVVCRENNALVYSLKLSVVETI
-259 DVDVRGLSYSQVTT
+259 DKNGKEQH
-273 AADGGAN
+273 A
-280 STQVAYVLADDLA
+280 
-293 DFIMAKT
+293 F
-300 AVNADVKAVYVT
+300 VNATDLVDFVNAKHNQGQDVTVVRLREDIQLKET
-312 EEIPLTKTLTLSE
+312 FNINE
-325 PMTIECVGNLSAF
+325 PMAIYGEGGAF
-338 VAKGFDTK
+338 VADNFTTK
-346 DNVVTVT
+346 DNVITVT
-353 SKDVQLNN
+353 SDGVELNAL
-361 VKIVTDESTKSGL
+361 KIVTDESTKSGL
-374 HIYGGEVT
+374 HIYGVDVKTGGLEI
-382 ATHLT
+382 
-387 VDNRNTA
+387 DNRKTA
-394 GGAAV
+394 GGAAI

-404 QLDLNG
+404 KLELNAL
-410 TTTFQLGENSWG
+410 TILQLGENSWG

-429 SNVDPVLN
+429 FGTEPTLTV
-437 IANNAT
+437 AKNASIVIT
-443 INVSSPDESVGL
+443 SPKNSVGL

-461 KQDSILLENVV
+461 KQDEIPLSGNESVV
-472 NLPETVTVTMN
+472 TLPETVIVIFN
-483 NKEVT
+483 ERKVT
-488 VNNGVITE
+488 VANGMITE
-496 PTQPTDPT
+496 STDST
-504 TPGEDSKPEQPEQ
+504 TPGEDSKPEQ

-589 ALKANVPFNEDTT
+589 ALKANVPFNADTT

-636 PAESDKTVK
+636 PVESDKTVK
-645 TDDNSQTILYGLML
+645 TDDNSQIILYGLML
-659 SLSVVGAGIVV
+659 SLSVVGTGIVV

>member
-1 MNTINEDY
+1 
-9 FFKNE
+9 
-14 ISLTKIHG
+14 
-22 GGYYIYSRIQT
+22 
-33 IIKNSSGSLL
+33 
-43 VFILLNIMG
+43 
-52 GYTMKKTKKIL
+52 MKKTRKFL

-96 EAFKEAF
+96 EAFIEAF

-110 IRITGSFT
+110 IRITGFFT

-136 ENPGTGYLANLI
+136 ANPGTGYLANLI
-148 NIDSQEEYEFNN
+148 NIDSQEHYVFDN
-160 VTFVANTK
+160 VVFEANEHTK
-168 TRNLLSI
+168 NLLSV
-175 NGDADVTLTGI
+175 NGGAIVTIMNSTFNHQKAS
-186 TYDHTRAYAGAPIVV
+186 DGAPVIINKSEAYFTGVNT
-201 KDKASI
+201 
-207 LVQEEQVLNLGKN
+207 LNLGEK
-220 SWYGVNVDGHAS
+220 SWYGINVDGDEDHGYAS
-232 ADFAS
+232 FSNGTID
-237 ANIECHTSDE
+237 CQTLD
-247 NNTQSVVCLDSI
+247 NNPTQSVVCTDNFGWVDSLNLSTVMT
-259 DVDVRGLSYSQVTT
+259 DDGKSRQLAYVNAGDLVDFI
-273 AADGGAN
+273 AAKKDKNVVEVNIREDIPLKETFNISEAMTIIGDGGA
-280 STQVAYVLADDLA
+280 
-293 DFIMAKT
+293 
-300 AVNADVKAVYVT
+300 
-312 EEIPLTKTLTLSE
+312 
-325 PMTIECVGNLSAF
+325 F
-338 VAKGFDTK
+338 VADNFTTK

-353 SKDVQLNN
+353 SKGVQLNN

-455 YYVDAD
+455 YYVDTD
-461 KQDSILLENVV
+461 KQDSILLEEVV
-472 NLPETVTVTMN
+472 NLPEAVTVTMN

-504 TPGEDSKPEQPEQ
+504 TPGEDSKPEQ

-589 ALKANVPFNEDTT
+589 VLKANVPFNEDTT